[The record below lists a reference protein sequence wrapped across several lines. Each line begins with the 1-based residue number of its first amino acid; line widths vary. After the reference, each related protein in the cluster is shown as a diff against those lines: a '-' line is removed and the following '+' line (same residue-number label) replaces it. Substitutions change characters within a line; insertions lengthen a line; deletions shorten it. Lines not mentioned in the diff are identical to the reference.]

1 MFSPGDPQ
9 GGKLTSTTHDQHDPS
24 KEKGLDGQYGTNLK
38 EIGEKMN
45 KYNKN
50 SEIGL
55 IGIGIGNS
63 MLTEEPQGGERTST
77 AEFIKS
83 MDNSNKQILQMVQQ
97 LLEMKIARE
106 EEEAK
111 IARNKQ
117 QHTQRKELEAQ
128 HAKAQLAE

>member
-9 GGKLTSTTHDQHDPS
+9 GGKLTSTTHDQHDPG
-24 KEKGLDGQYGTNLK
+24 KLRALEGKDGTNLK
-38 EIGEKMN
+38 EIGAKMSKSN
-45 KYNKN
+45 KK
-50 SEIGL
+50 SQIGL

-106 EEEAK
+106 EQQKRLTEEA
-111 IARNKQ
+111 
-117 QHTQRKELEAQ
+117 
-128 HAKAQLAE
+128 